1 LQLARPVWYT
11 SSEILIERELPFKQG
26 FGSWVRDTST
36 LLRRACAKLRL
47 ETTGAEG
54 AFDGEKPKQ
63 AQGQTNGIVETD
75 DMTTATH
82 YQPERTRGGEQWRS
96 LNWRNP
102 KRRDR
107 KEPQR
112 KMRPRRNWKD
122 GIAERNEVEL
132 TAWNCGGDLGYDPLG
147 IATVFSIL
155 RPHEKKYFVSLV
167 VLI

>member
-1 LQLARPVWYT
+1 
-11 SSEILIERELPFKQG
+11 
-26 FGSWVRDTST
+26 

-54 AFDGEKPKQ
+54 AFDGERPKQ

-96 LNWRNP
+96 LNCRNP
-102 KRRDR
+102 K
-107 KEPQR
+107 
-112 KMRPRRNWKD
+112 D
-122 GIAERNEVEL
+122 GITERNEVEL

-147 IATVFSIL
+147 IATVFSIQSQL
-155 RPHEKKYFVSLV
+155 FTEYEVHRFYLYLWAVPYHLPALAIIIYIIIHLFKTLDNIKISCLV
-167 VLI
+167 FSF